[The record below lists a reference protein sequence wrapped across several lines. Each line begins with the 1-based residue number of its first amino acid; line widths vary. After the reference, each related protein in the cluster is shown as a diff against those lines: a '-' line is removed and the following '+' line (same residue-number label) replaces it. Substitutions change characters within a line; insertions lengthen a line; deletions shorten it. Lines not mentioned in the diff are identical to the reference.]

1 MSNFTTISESGT
13 KARGQKA
20 RIWSL
25 GWERVK
31 ETRGYLEDFRLLS
44 CSCSTDRTQSQETF
58 PLIAFYWTPLK
69 APFPSSC
76 DTHHQQQHFK
86 HPAALGSL
94 LLHLFLIRQ
103 ERHPCWGAG
112 VHRSSPAGLRLMF
125 STSWVDC
132 QGDNMAGNQCS
143 YREVRRKK
151 RDKKMINATI

>member
-69 APFPSSC
+69 ALFPSSC